1 MNEKK
6 ILIVDDEKDVLVTV
20 GKRLASEGYAVIT
33 ADNGRDAVALAK
45 AKLPDMIILDV
56 LMPGMDGGEIAEKLK
71 DDSRTKNIPVIFL
84 TALLSK
90 TEEYRDNHIV
100 ADNITFAKP
109 IDTGELLTQI
119 KKLL

>member
-33 ADNGRDAVALAK
+33 ADNGRDAVTMAK
-45 AKLPDMIILDV
+45 TKLPDIILLDV
-56 LMPGMDGGEIAEKLK
+56 LMSDMDGGEVAEKLK

-90 TEEYRDNHIV
+90 TEEYQDNHIV
-100 ADNITFAKP
+100 AGNITFAKP